1 MAFKCY
7 VNYVWSKAKPM
18 FWHWYSILKIDTF
31 LLDRSAVYTVRHI
44 MQNELRNQ
52 VSCLESGKP
61 YACHGNT
68 QWNTI
73 VDMVTTC
80 CSFYGTIYY
89 VSGMNQRYI
98 WCHSS
103 INLVCQWAKSHYY
116 GSQITRGFTIITI
129 CYYFT
134 AVWYLWNDL
143 SNCGYINHRFNFR
156 IVLNIVNKS
165 LLNNWTN

>member
-18 FWHWYSILKIDTF
+18 FWHWYSILRIDTF

-61 YACHGNT
+61 CLSRQYTMEYDSRYGHYVLFLLWHHILCIGNEP
-68 QWNTI
+68 
-73 VDMVTTC
+73 
-80 CSFYGTIYY
+80 
-89 VSGMNQRYI
+89 RLYI

-143 SNCGYINHRFNFR
+143 SNCGYVNHRFNFR